1 MIASFKKHKEFIP
14 KLIAIASPI
23 ILQNFFSSS
32 LNFVDVFMVGQLG
45 EKAVAAVGIAN
56 QIFFLFLMFTFSIA
70 SGASIFTAQYWGKKD
85 IKNIHSTM
93 GIGITFT
100 LAVSAFF
107 TLAVILFP
115 DALIML
121 FNKDPK
127 VIELGAQYI
136 KIIALCF
143 FVTSLSS
150 IYAFV
155 LRSTEHVK
163 FPMIASAT
171 ALLLNTFL
179 NYLLIFGKFGFPELG
194 VRGAAI
200 ATIIARGVE
209 FGILLTFTYIRKYP
223 IAAGLKDI
231 FNYSKDMVKN
241 YVKIWLPVMGQSMGW
256 ALGYTMYSVIY
267 GHISTESIAAYNIAC
282 SVERICLML
291 FTGLG
296 SACAIMVGNRIGAG
310 EEYKARDYSKNFLFL
325 AFAFSIVIAIPLII
339 VRTNVVNL
347 YNLSDKSSLY
357 LYYLLLVI
365 ACILLPRAMNITFH
379 VGILK
384 AGGDT
389 FFSMIVD
396 MGGIWLIGVP
406 LAAVAAFI
414 FKLPVYYVMAIAAT
428 EELVKMIAAYYR
440 FFSNKWIHNL
450 TKQTEPA

>member
-1 MIASFKKHKEFIP
+1 MLASFKKHKEFIP

-45 EKAVAAVGIAN
+45 EKEVAAVGIGN

-70 SGASIFTAQYWGKKD
+70 SGVSIFTAQYWGKKD
-85 IKNIHSTM
+85 IKNIHSTL

-115 DALIML
+115 DTLIMI

-143 FVTSLSS
+143 FVTSLST

-163 FPMIASAT
+163 FPMIASVT

-200 ATIIARGVE
+200 ATIIARGIE

-223 IAAGLKDI
+223 IATSLRNI

-256 ALGYTMYSVIY
+256 ALGYTMYSIIY
-267 GHISTESIAAYNIAC
+267 GNISTESIAAYNIAC

-296 SACAIMVGNRIGAG
+296 SACSIMVGNIIGAG

-339 VRTNVVNL
+339 VRANVVNL

-389 FFSMIVD
+389 LFSMIVD

-450 TKQTEPA
+450 TKQAA

>member
-45 EKAVAAVGIAN
+45 EKAVAAVGIGN

-70 SGASIFTAQYWGKKD
+70 SGVSIFTAQYWGKKD

-115 DALIML
+115 NALIMI

-143 FVTSLSS
+143 FVTSISS

-194 VRGAAI
+194 VKGAAI
-200 ATIIARGVE
+200 ATIIARSIE

-267 GHISTESIAAYNIAC
+267 GNISTESIAAYNIAC

-339 VRTNVVNL
+339 VRANVVNL

-450 TKQTEPA
+450 TKQAA

>member
-45 EKAVAAVGIAN
+45 EKEVAAVGIGN

-70 SGASIFTAQYWGKKD
+70 SGVSIFTAQYWGKKD
-85 IKNIHSTM
+85 IKNIHSTL
-93 GIGITFT
+93 GIGITFA

-115 DALIML
+115 DTLIMI

-143 FVTSLSS
+143 FVTSISS

-163 FPMIASAT
+163 FPMIASVT

-200 ATIIARGVE
+200 ATIIARGIE

-256 ALGYTMYSVIY
+256 SLGYTMYSVIY
-267 GHISTESIAAYNIAC
+267 GNISTESIAAYNIAC

-296 SACAIMVGNRIGAG
+296 SACSIMVGNRIGAG

-325 AFAFSIVIAIPLII
+325 AFAFSIVIAIPLIM
-339 VRTNVVNL
+339 VRANVVNL

-428 EELVKMIAAYYR
+428 EELVKMIVAYYR

-450 TKQTEPA
+450 TKQAA

>member
-241 YVKIWLPVMGQSMGW
+241 YVKILLPVMGQSMGW

-296 SACAIMVGNRIGAG
+296 SACSIMVGNIIGAG

-325 AFAFSIVIAIPLII
+325 SAGFSIVIAVVLII
-339 VRTNVVNL
+339 VRGYIVNL

-450 TKQTEPA
+450 TKQAA